1 MPTTAIA
8 NSAKVEFLSAA
19 HCTMIAQASLAGAG
33 VSGQF
38 TLTSLASTAGVA
50 VGAVAGGTNVAA
62 GAIVA
67 SIDSA
72 TQVTVSKAHT
82 GTVTTGTISFTADS
96 YKISLIKSS
105 GSSGV
110 YDATLSNAGT
120 PNNSSGGTPST
131 TNIGTDEVAAS
142 GSYSAGGGALT
153 NISPLLSSTTGVGS
167 FGNISFTS
175 ATLSVICG
183 VIYNTTVRLGASTFG
198 LSANRVLS
206 IHDFGGTQSV
216 VAGTLTL
223 VMPTQNSST
232 GLLRIA

>member
-1 MPTTAIA
+1 MATTAIT

-19 HCTMIAQASLAGAG
+19 HCTMIAQSSLAGAG
-33 VSGQF
+33 ANGAF
-38 TLTSLASTAGVA
+38 TITGLTSTAGVA
-50 VGAVAGGTNVAA
+50 VGAAAGGTNVAS

-67 SIDSA
+67 SIDSL

-82 GTVTTGTISFTADS
+82 GTVTTGTISFTADAF
-96 YKISLIKSS
+96 KISLIKVSPS
-105 GSSGV
+105 GT

-120 PNNSSGGTPST
+120 PNNSTGGAPST

-153 NISPLLSSTTGVGS
+153 NVSPLLSSTTGVGS

-175 ATLSVICG
+175 ATLSVIAG
-183 VIYNTTVRLGASTFG
+183 VIYNTNTRLGSSTFALG
-198 LSANRVLS
+198 ANRTMS